1 MKFKNLLLFISIFFI
16 AGCESDKIKEVP
28 TDVFVLKL
36 EENTMESLNALFPE
50 NQDITTVSPEFF
62 SDTIQNQIVLVK
74 ESNVYVTFIYEGA
87 GYRNSLHWYS
97 YDKKE
102 PPQSVAELQ
111 YNVLFPNISTID
123 DGGKLEPG
131 YSMQVGKE
139 KFPAGTVI
147 GFFLVLNGWNDG
159 TIDYTKPTQ
168 YTDRL
173 LNTNG
178 NQQHILF
185 KMKTFTSLFLGF
197 EDVNFDAYNCDK
209 DFNDVLFS
217 VSDNAEGKE
226 PTSFD
231 LTRVVCK

>member
-1 MKFKNLLLFISIFFI
+1 MNIKNLLLLISIFLI
-16 AGCESDKIKEVP
+16 SGCESDKIKEVP
-28 TDVFVLKL
+28 ADVFVLKL
-36 EENTMESLNALFPE
+36 KDNTVESLNSLLPE
-50 NQDITTVSPEFF
+50 SQNIMTIIPELF
-62 SDTIQNQIVLVK
+62 SDTIQNQIILVN

-97 YDKKE
+97 YDKTK

-131 YSMQVGKE
+131 YTLQVGKGA
-139 KFPAGTVI
+139 FPAGTVI

-173 LNTNG
+173 FNVNG
-178 NQQHILF
+178 NQQYILF
-185 KMKTFTSLFLGF
+185 RMNAFNHLFLGF
-197 EDVNFDAYNCDK
+197 EDVNRDNYNCDK
-209 DFNDVLFS
+209 DFNDVLIA
-217 VSDNAEGKE
+217 VSDNTEGKE

-231 LTRVVCK
+231 LTKVVIK